1 MSPTTLSGRLFQTRT
16 AVWIKVRPVEMV
28 LETGTVRAWQ
38 GMDKLERVALLAKN
52 GFGSDVFRSGGPKL
66 VRML

>member
-1 MSPTTLSGRLFQTRT
+1 MSPTTLSGKLFQTRT

-38 GMDKLERVALLAKN
+38 GMDKLERVALLTKN
-52 GFGSDVFRSGGPKL
+52 GFGSNAFRSGGHKL
-66 VRML
+66 VCIL